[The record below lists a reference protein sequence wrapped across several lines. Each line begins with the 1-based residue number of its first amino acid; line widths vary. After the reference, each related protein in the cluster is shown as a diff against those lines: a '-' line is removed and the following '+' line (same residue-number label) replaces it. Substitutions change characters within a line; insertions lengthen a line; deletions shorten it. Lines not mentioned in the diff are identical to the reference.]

1 MVSRIIDFVTR
12 DIWRIRLKNYS
23 PAQSFLIKQLRVIIL
38 AIRGYAEDKCKF
50 RASALTFFSILSV
63 VPVVAMF
70 FGIAKGFGQL
80 EKVKAQIL
88 ERFAG
93 QEQVGEYIVQ
103 FANSLLENTKGG
115 AVAGIAI
122 VFLFWTIIKVLGNIE
137 NSFNDIWGVKKSRH
151 FGRKFSDYLS
161 MMLVCPVLLVVSSSL
176 TVAISSQIK
185 EIPFV
190 QAIGP
195 VVAVLL
201 WILPYCTLWIV
212 FSFVFIF
219 MPNTK
224 VRFSSGVLA
233 GVVTGTTFQFV
244 QWGFFGFIITLTSHN
259 KVYGSFASLPLF
271 FIWFQ
276 ISWLIVLFGAE
287 LAFAHQNVD
296 TYEFEQDCLSV
307 SYSYKRL
314 LTLLIVQKVVKNFC
328 QAKEPLNASD
338 ISRTLEIPIR
348 LVRQILFELVEAG
361 VLSEIKTHEKG
372 DVLYYHPARD
382 AEVISVKFVIDALE
396 GKGNTVI
403 PVIKSP
409 ELKTLSGCI
418 AGIDESIQNSSANV
432 LLKNI

>member
-1 MVSRIIDFVTR
+1 
-12 DIWRIRLKNYS
+12 
-23 PAQSFLIKQLRVIIL
+23 
-38 AIRGYAEDKCKF
+38 
-50 RASALTFFSILSV
+50 
-63 VPVVAMF
+63 
-70 FGIAKGFGQL
+70 
-80 EKVKAQIL
+80 
-88 ERFAG
+88 
-93 QEQVGEYIVQ
+93 
-103 FANSLLENTKGG
+103 
-115 AVAGIAI
+115 
-122 VFLFWTIIKVLGNIE
+122 
-137 NSFNDIWGVKKSRH
+137 
-151 FGRKFSDYLS
+151 
-161 MMLVCPVLLVVSSSL
+161 
-176 TVAISSQIK
+176 
-185 EIPFV
+185 
-190 QAIGP
+190 
-195 VVAVLL
+195 
-201 WILPYCTLWIV
+201 
-212 FSFVFIF
+212 

-409 ELKTLSGCI
+409 ELKMLSGCI